1 MTTLAPDP
9 ASILAHQII
18 KLEGTLHL
26 LNAKTRFNEEHN
38 PHSTGTRLNS
48 HPTLDS
54 PCLWTLLMLLILIMS
69 LRPTHAYTYSY
80 FDCSQPA
87 HLETFDRLTLC
98 QQTPT
103 DTTPGH
109 DPIETWLLLQIIEKN
124 NLQNLY
130 DRLQLPCASPLPAPK
145 QIIL

>member
-1 MTTLAPDP
+1 MTTLALNP
-9 ASILAHQII
+9 AKILAHQII

-26 LNAKTRFNEEHN
+26 LDAKTRFNEEHN

-98 QQTPT
+98 QQTPRHY
-103 DTTPGH
+103 P
-109 DPIETWLLLQIIEKN
+109 
-124 NLQNLY
+124 
-130 DRLQLPCASPLPAPK
+130 RS
-145 QIIL
+145 